1 MPAWTQDELLLFL
14 LFFVP
19 GFVSIK
25 VYDLLVPADR
35 RTLPNRLAEAFGYSA
50 INYSMLLPII
60 VLAYGYGLLDEV
72 WLQLGLSYVVLLIA
86 PVIWPW
92 LFIRIVQPRF
102 PKVFINPIPKPWDVV
117 FRQRGESWIII
128 HLNDGRRIGGRFAR
142 GSEASSYP
150 ADDQLYIKEVWR
162 LDGNGRFVEPV
173 DRTAGIIVSGRTIE
187 AVEFFD

>member
-35 RTLPNRLAEAFGYSA
+35 RTLPNRLAEAIGYSA
-50 INYSMLLPII
+50 INYAMLLPII

-102 PKVFINPIPKPWDVV
+102 SEGVHQPDSQALGRGAPA
-117 FRQRGESWIII
+117 GESWIII

-150 ADDQLYIKEVWR
+150 ADDQLYITKVWR